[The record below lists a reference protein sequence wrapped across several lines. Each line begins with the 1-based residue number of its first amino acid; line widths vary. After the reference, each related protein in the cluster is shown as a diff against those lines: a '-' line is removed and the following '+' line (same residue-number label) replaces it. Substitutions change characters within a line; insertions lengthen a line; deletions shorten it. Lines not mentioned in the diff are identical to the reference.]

1 MTKITDII
9 ASSNA
14 EVIKSH
20 NQKKT
25 VNNQAKGQFLG
36 YNEAGY
42 AVYNINGQK
51 LIPLGF
57 YVSEQKFAEYYKTAK
72 EITERG
78 LRTPTGGSEKIL
90 EKPDVNSLLHYSLD
104 FFCNNFNLTK
114 SMKIKDVLS
123 LAKMMTKELPSMMR
137 G

>member
-1 MTKITDII
+1 MTKIADII
-9 ASSNA
+9 ANSNA
-14 EVIKSH
+14 EVIKNH
-20 NQKKT
+20 QKKA
-25 VNNQAKGQFLG
+25 VSNQAKGEFLG
-36 YNEAGY
+36 YNSVGY
-42 AVYNINGQK
+42 AVYNINGQR

-57 YVSEQKFAEYYKTAK
+57 YVSEAKFAEYYKTAK
-72 EITERG
+72 EITEKG
-78 LRTPTGGSEKIL
+78 LRTPVGNSEKIL

-114 SMKIKDVLS
+114 TMKIKDVLS

>member
-1 MTKITDII
+1 MTKIADII

-14 EVIKSH
+14 DVIKNH
-20 NQKKT
+20 NQKKIQT
-25 VNNQAKGQFLG
+25 QGKGEFLG
-36 YNEAGY
+36 YNQAGY

-57 YVSEQKFAEYYKTAK
+57 YVSEEKFAEYYKTAR
-72 EITERG
+72 EITEKG
-78 LRTPTGGSEKIL
+78 LRTPTGSAEKIL